1 MDWKQLR
8 KRVGVRLRKMLADD
22 AHIVNCGAVSAA
34 QFEAYI
40 RRVER
45 TDDDEPEYADSQ
57 VLVALAIELGKTIV
71 ILQPCGGY
79 NHIDPT
85 QWVPG
90 AADKAVVIAAIS
102 EYDGPRASVGH
113 YLAVN
118 IAPHVNVGV
127 GDLHMLRKEMWERE
141 VGLPRYQAILDDPAD
156 RRDKTWIGG
165 EIDRMRQE
173 LNNLRQQIVAAI
185 QIVLVPKTLKAIP
198 GLLSRDNDAHTLQRN
213 VARLY
218 IAAAD
223 QDVHRVYA
231 ADGFEAVSHSLQS
244 QLGIV
249 AAPGDLRQKAVAYLE
264 AWQRSGAEI
273 AGKMTT
279 TSWGEYLHGLR
290 NKTQMDAKALG
301 AVAVFLNVR
310 ARRMPKKTGADD
322 WQIDVHVFRAS
333 GTFDKVSP
341 LAIVNDDVCH
351 NHRLCVAVFQ
361 RWYVARTILGRQ
373 RCLPRHVLGRC

>member
-1 MDWKQLR
+1 
-8 KRVGVRLRKMLADD
+8 MLADD

-198 GLLSRDNDAHTLQRN
+198 GLLSRDNDTRCSETWRASTSQRPTRTFTGCMPPM
-213 VARLY
+213 VSRRSRTRCRASWVSSQPLVTCARRLW
-218 IAAAD
+218 
-223 QDVHRVYA
+223 RTWKR
-231 ADGFEAVSHSLQS
+231 GS
-244 QLGIV
+244 
-249 AAPGDLRQKAVAYLE
+249 AVAPTLP
-264 AWQRSGAEI
+264 
-273 AGKMTT
+273 
-279 TSWGEYLHGLR
+279 
-290 NKTQMDAKALG
+290 
-301 AVAVFLNVR
+301 
-310 ARRMPKKTGADD
+310 AR
-322 WQIDVHVFRAS
+322 
-333 GTFDKVSP
+333 
-341 LAIVNDDVCH
+341 
-351 NHRLCVAVFQ
+351 
-361 RWYVARTILGRQ
+361 
-373 RCLPRHVLGRC
+373 